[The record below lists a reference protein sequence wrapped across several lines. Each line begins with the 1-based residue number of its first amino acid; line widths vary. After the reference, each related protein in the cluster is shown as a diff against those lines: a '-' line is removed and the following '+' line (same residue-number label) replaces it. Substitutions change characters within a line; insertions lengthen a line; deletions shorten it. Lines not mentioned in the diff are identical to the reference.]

1 MAAGRAA
8 MQRPRKGSK
17 LALDG
22 RGPADELVVELV
34 ISINEGHYGQRS
46 REPELLGAAPSGLKA
61 RRRGYRQLTNLGGHV
76 V

>member
-22 RGPADELVVELV
+22 RGPANELVVELV
-34 ISINEGHYGQRS
+34 ISITECHYGQRS
-46 REPELLGAAPSGLKA
+46 REPELLGGSPIGFEG
-61 RRRGYRQLTNLGGHV
+61 RHRGYRQLTNLGGHV